1 LIRINDCHPLPEI
14 MASNSQEE
22 LVMPIDTMLVSAAVI
37 SMFLVFAGAVA
48 WGEIQTR
55 PAVTPSQT
63 RRGN

>member
-1 LIRINDCHPLPEI
+1 
-14 MASNSQEE
+14 
-22 LVMPIDTMLVSAAVI
+22 MPIDAMLVSAAVI

-55 PAVTPSQT
+55 PAVTFSQK

>member
-1 LIRINDCHPLPEI
+1 
-14 MASNSQEE
+14 MASNAQEE
-22 LVMPIDTMLVSAAVI
+22 FVMPIDTMLVSAAVI

-55 PAVTPSQT
+55 PAVTLSQK